1 MPEKLTE
8 IMKLPV
14 YVQAPREEKLQF
26 LKEYHRRTRGKH
38 EKLATEA
45 AKFPQTK
52 AGIAASLVDPR
63 QIATGVGKLISEIP
77 SMAKEMYTVAT
88 EKIPEQE
95 KLPITLPY
103 GMQRGAHIAKKLV
116 VDPGVE
122 TQKRLLEKRKTG
134 EIGTP
139 EMLANMA
146 VGAVPLA
153 GPMAVGMAEEA
164 GKSGRLGEITG
175 QVTGLVYGPKAIG
188 PPTKAVARPVGA
200 LGKAAIKLV
209 SPLKR
214 PVALQRVERALSSD
228 PKVVVKLTPKGQ
240 KPGTGRPIAE
250 VPRLESAVPEIS
262 AAETRLGLNISK
274 GGLEEFIMSTEAAL
288 DRTGKILGQ
297 HLEPF
302 LKESLVGPRTVS
314 TTSGYT
320 IQSVN
325 ALEDLM
331 SMYKRLP
338 KESTMLTRVEK
349 ALTAN
354 KPLTVADALSFS
366 ELLGAHVDWLR
377 YIKASPPKMQLFR
390 QARGEIRTAIYDAI
404 DKRIPS
410 SQIKEA
416 MKTWGNLKEVLADS
430 KSRFAEYASESS
442 LPLLAR
448 LSPFD
453 AYHTARA
460 LTGSQLH
467 GAIAIIRHASPRGFA
482 KSDAFI
488 RSAWPA
494 LRGQQS
500 NLNFLIGGRG
510 LKELGAGPTPP
521 VGPQIGPTGPL
532 VTPAPGTAPVPPAP
546 KQLGPGPSP
555 QVQPP
560 TPKAAGVA
568 PAPSAPAAPAVT
580 SIPSKAAVDQY
591 VIRKDHHNMWSVRQ
605 NDYPAYKVEPR
616 RFFKRKTDVEKHLKE
631 LRRQVEL
638 PAKPAPAAPAAAP
651 VKPTSAAP
659 TTVTVYRGG
668 VPDKPGMWFTE
679 SRPYAEQYVGHGRQL
694 SKTEIKPKNPLN
706 LDNVSDAGIVA
717 KALEKATGQKVNVAE
732 LRQGIAEVP
741 KAAADELIKLGYDFI
756 TVKELVG
763 EFMPTGRVWV
773 SLKAMKPGTKLK
785 AGPALADWEEAVKV
799 NIRGE
804 GGKAGARSAG
814 YKDALRQMIRIRRGE
829 ASLEAV
835 PESLRAEVMSGKI
848 LTPSERRAFRA
859 AEARKTGKAPTKV
872 SLKAPG
878 VAREAKLTPSVLDDL
893 IQEEFTR
900 INALLEAGEITVEQA
915 GGLMIKAGSKTAER
929 LIKEKK
935 IRGQKR

>member
-26 LKEYHRRTRGKH
+26 LKEYHRRTRVKH

-63 QIATGVGKLISEIP
+63 QIATGAGKLISEIP
-77 SMAKEMYTVAT
+77 AMAKEMYTVAT

-95 KLPITLPY
+95 KLPIALPY
-103 GMQRGAHIAKKLV
+103 GMERGAHIAKKLV

-122 TQKRLLEKRKTG
+122 TRKRLLEKRKAG

-164 GKSGRLGEITG
+164 GKAGRLGEITG
-175 QVTGLVYGPKAIG
+175 QVGGLVYGPKAVG
-188 PPTKAVARPVGA
+188 PPTKAVARSVSA
-200 LGKAAIKLV
+200 LGQKALKLV
-209 SPLKR
+209 GPLKR
-214 PVALQRVERALSSD
+214 PVALQRVERAISTD
-228 PKVVVKLTPKGQ
+228 PKVVVKLTPKG
-240 KPGTGRPIAE
+240 KAPGTVRPVAE
-250 VPRLESAVPEIS
+250 VPRLESAIPEIS
-262 AAETRLGLNISK
+262 AAETRLGLNITK
-274 GGLEEFIMSTEAAL
+274 DGLEGFISSTEAAL

-302 LKESLVGPRTVS
+302 LKESLVGQRTVS

-331 SMYKRLP
+331 SMYKKLP
-338 KESTMLTRVEK
+338 KESSMLARVEK
-349 ALTAN
+349 AFTVN
-354 KPLTVADALSFS
+354 KPLTIADALSFS

-377 YIKASPPKMQLFR
+377 YIKASPPKMRLFR

-430 KSRFAEYASESS
+430 KSRFAEAASESS

-500 NLNFLIGGRG
+500 NLEFLIGGRG
-510 LKELGAGPTPP
+510 VKQLGPGPSPP
-521 VGPQIGPTGPL
+521 TGPQVGPTGPL
-532 VTPAPGTAPVPPAP
+532 VTPPPGTTPVPTPP
-546 KQLGPGPSP
+546 KQLGPGPAP
-555 QVQPP
+555 IQQAPP
-560 TPKAAGVA
+560 PKAAGV
-568 PAPSAPAAPAVT
+568 V
-580 SIPSKAAVDQY
+580 
-591 VIRKDHHNMWSVRQ
+591 
-605 NDYPAYKVEPR
+605 
-616 RFFKRKTDVEKHLKE
+616 
-631 LRRQVEL
+631 
-638 PAKPAPAAPAAAP
+638 PAAPAA
-651 VKPTSAAP
+651 PTADSVVREGFASTLTKVIPGAKR
-659 TTVTVYRGG
+659 YRIF
-668 VPDKPGMWFTE
+668 K
-679 SRPYAEQYVGHGRQL
+679 SGR
-694 SKTEIKPKNPLN
+694 
-706 LDNVSDAGIVA
+706 
-717 KALEKATGQKVNVAE
+717 
-732 LRQGIAEVP
+732 AEVLDAQGKVIKTIGGP
-741 KAAADELIKLGYDFI
+741 KAPAK
-756 TVKELVG
+756 
-763 EFMPTGRVWV
+763 
-773 SLKAMKPGTKLK
+773 SS
-785 AGPALADWEEAVKV
+785 AGPTLADWEEVVKV
-799 NIRGE
+799 NIRGK
-804 GGKAGARSAG
+804 GGKRGGRSAG
-814 YKDALRQMIRIRRGE
+814 YRDALRQMIRIRRGE

-835 PESLRAEVMSGKI
+835 PESLRAEVKSGKR
-848 LTPSERRAFRA
+848 LEPSERRGIRA

-872 SLKAPG
+872 SLEAPG
-878 VAREAKLTPSVLDDL
+878 VAREAKLAPSVLDDL

-900 INALLEAGEITVEQA
+900 INSLLEAGEVTAEQA
-915 GGLMIKAGSKTAER
+915 GDLMIKAGSKTAER
-929 LIKEKK
+929 LTKEKK